1 MPVKSIATCR
11 SFQNGPPCEKKP
23 TIRSRVNGKSS
34 DCLSRFRRSGPLRRR
49 KKSFT
54 TKSEASSRENSREK
68 NLRRKK
74 SDSCLMTSIIRG
86 DQFPPPKKNPRTRSM
101 KPPRRGYVAKIKV
114 VLRTNLSPLPLSHLS
129 ESESLPR
136 PSRQRSCRRQFFQSA
151 QIQE

>member
-34 DCLSRFRRSGPLRRR
+34 DCLGRFQRSGPLRRR
-49 KKSFT
+49 EKSFT

-68 NLRRKK
+68 NLR
-74 SDSCLMTSIIRG
+74 
-86 DQFPPPKKNPRTRSM
+86 TRSL
-101 KPPRRGYVAKIKV
+101 KPPSRGYVAKIKV

-151 QIQE
+151 